1 MVSRRKDGRPGGA
14 LAGSWI
20 GGTANMVAIQGALGI
35 NDSAMG
41 YTLLVDN
48 VNYSIWVIML
58 LATVPYAY
66 IFNRWTKSDTT
77 LIDSIGETLSQA
89 DDNAR
94 TKMETSDLCLLI
106 GAGILVSALS
116 SWLASIL
123 SPMLVETFGKSDFY
137 SANTVT
143 IVLATV
149 AGVLC
154 ALTPLGKVPGSSPV
168 SMTMLYVIIC
178 LIASRASFK
187 ELTDAPY
194 YLFAGFVIL
203 AIHAV
208 LLALLAKIFKL
219 DLFTCAVASLANI
232 GAVAAAPIIAA
243 AYKETL
249 VPVGVLMALMGY
261 VLGTFGGLT
270 VAKMLSMIAGV

>member
-1 MVSRRKDGRPGGA
+1 MMFALMKNVSAGRMEDLGSPCGQLDRRDSKHGRHSGYPWDKRFGNG
-14 LAGSWI
+14 LHSAGR
-20 GGTANMVAIQGALGI
+20 QCQLLYLG
-35 NDSAMG
+35 
-41 YTLLVDN
+41 
-48 VNYSIWVIML
+48 NYAACNSSLRIYFQPL
-58 LATVPYAY
+58 DKERH
-66 IFNRWTKSDTT
+66 N
-77 LIDSIGETLSQA
+77 LIDSIGETLSQT

-94 TKMETSDLCLLI
+94 TKMETSDLCLLL
-106 GAGILVSALS
+106 GNILVSALS

-149 AGVLC
+149 AGVVC
-154 ALTPLGKVPGSSPV
+154 APAPLGKVPGSSPV

-187 ELTDAPY
+187 SFTDAPY

-249 VPVGVLMALMGY
+249 VGRCSDGFDGICSRDIWRPHSSEKY
-261 VLGTFGGLT
+261 
-270 VAKMLSMIAGV
+270 SQ